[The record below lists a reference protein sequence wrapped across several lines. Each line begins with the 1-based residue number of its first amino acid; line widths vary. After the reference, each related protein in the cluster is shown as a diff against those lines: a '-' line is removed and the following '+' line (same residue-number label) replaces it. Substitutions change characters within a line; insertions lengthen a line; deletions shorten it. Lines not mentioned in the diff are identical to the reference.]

1 MPGPG
6 GGPSLQ
12 SRTSMSATKKNPAKS
27 PAEPVATVAKA
38 LAALRAFVD
47 GQDEWG
53 VRELATALDMPPS
66 TVHRLLARLR
76 IEGFIGFDAAHQ
88 KYTVGFEFA
97 RLAAAVTQ
105 RHGLRQAALPLMRE
119 LTERTGESVWLAIYD
134 DERDR
139 IAYVADSEPP
149 NASRHIAPLGRVK
162 SMIDSACGIAILAG
176 LPAAARKRAAR
187 AARGRGADIE
197 QAIDAATTNGYAVM
211 RATDLGAAM
220 MIAAAVRDAAGR
232 PIGSLGIVV
241 PMHRFGHGQER
252 LLGELVQESARR
264 LSSRLG
270 ARLLGG
276 ASAGSWQEAVGLIS
290 GLLRESHPATP
301 IMPAM
306 GRGGRNLE
314 DVDRGLAAYALTVAS
329 SLYDARHGRGQ
340 FDTPHDRLRTVMHL
354 SELHLLIIVRRDA
367 DIREI
372 GDLAGLRVSPGEQ
385 GFSSEQIF
393 RDLLR
398 CAAANDAVRRRRRR
412 RGAGALLYLDYPEG
426 RRQLE
431 AGSVDALVWMSTA
444 ANPLLRELER
454 SGCAR
459 LSGIDLRTLGE
470 MLRLNPAYRPGV
482 IAREAFAHWLEADVV
497 TVTVPTVLVCRA
509 DRPEDEVRDFARTIF
524 EKRGTLAQMSSAY
537 ERLDERFVLDG
548 LAAPLHAGAQ
558 RYFRSQ
564 GIVPTYVGGPAGVA
578 PVGAKQERR
587 A

>member
-1 MPGPG
+1 
-6 GGPSLQ
+6 
-12 SRTSMSATKKNPAKS
+12 MSATKKN

-76 IEGFIGFDAAHQ
+76 IEGFVGFDAAHQ

-119 LTERTGESVWLAIYD
+119 LTERTGESVWLAVYD

-139 IAYVADSEPP
+139 IAYVADSESP

-162 SMIDSACGIAILAG
+162 SMIDSACGIAILAA

-187 AARGRGADIE
+187 TARGRGADVE
-197 QAIDAATTNGYAVM
+197 QAIDAAAANGYAVM
-211 RATDLGAAM
+211 RATDLDAAM
-220 MIAAAVRDAAGR
+220 MIAAAVSDAAGR
-232 PIGSLGIVV
+232 PMGSLGIVV

-314 DVDRGLAAYALTVAS
+314 DVDRGLAAYALTVVS

-340 FDTPHDRLRTVMHL
+340 FDTPHDQLRTVMHL

-372 GDLAGLRVSPGEQ
+372 GDLARLRVSPGEQ

-398 CAAANDAVRRRRRR
+398 CAAASDAARRRR
-412 RGAGALLYLDYPEG
+412 RGTGALLYLDYPEG

-431 AGSVDALVWMSTA
+431 DGSVDALVWMSTT

-524 EKRGTLAQMSSAY
+524 EKRGTLAQMSSAF

-564 GIVPTYVGGPAGVA
+564 GIVPTYVGGPADAAGTA
-578 PVGAKQERR
+578 RQQRR

>member
-1 MPGPG
+1 
-6 GGPSLQ
+6 
-12 SRTSMSATKKNPAKS
+12 MSARKKES
-27 PAEPVATVAKA
+27 AEPVATVAKA

-139 IAYVADSEPP
+139 IAYVADSESP

-187 AARGRGADIE
+187 AARGRGADVE
-197 QAIDAATTNGYAVM
+197 QAIAAAAANGYAVM

-220 MIAAAVRDAAGR
+220 MVAAAVGDAAGH
-232 PIGSLGIVV
+232 PMGSLGIVV
-241 PMHRFGHGQER
+241 PMHRFGQGQER

-290 GLLRESHPATP
+290 SVLRESHPGTP

-306 GRGGRNLE
+306 GRGGRNLD

-340 FDTPHDRLRTVMHL
+340 FESPHDQLRTVMHL
-354 SELHLLIIVRRDA
+354 SELHLLIVVRRDA

-372 GDLAGLRVSPGEQ
+372 GELARLRVSPGEQ
-385 GFSSEQIF
+385 GFSAEQIF

-398 CAAANDAVRRRRRR
+398 CATAGDTARRRR

-444 ANPLLRELER
+444 ANPLIRELER

-459 LSGIDLRTLGE
+459 LAGIDLRTLGE

-497 TVTVPTVLVCRA
+497 TVAVPTVLVCRA

-524 EKRGTLAQMSSAY
+524 EKRATLAQMSSAF

-564 GIVPTYVGGPAGVA
+564 GIVPTYVGRPADVA
-578 PVGAKQERR
+578 PHDHA
-587 A
+587 